1 MNICD
6 KCGYK
11 VISNTMFEKHMKTH
25 EIDVEP
31 VKVEEVP
38 EVPEVRGEDPVK
50 PVTDEITL
58 HFRKPVE
65 VYINGKAY
73 VGKDIVVPN
82 MSIAAEIVRISREAY
97 GPAILV

>member
-1 MNICD
+1 
-6 KCGYK
+6 
-11 VISNTMFEKHMKTH
+11 MKTH

-31 VKVEEVP
+31 VESKI

-50 PVTDEITL
+50 PMTDEITL

-73 VGKDIVVPN
+73 LGKDIVVPN

>member
-1 MNICD
+1 MNICP
-6 KCGYK
+6 KCDYK
-11 VISNTMFEKHMKTH
+11 VISNAMFEKHIKTH

-31 VKVEEVP
+31 VEAVKVE

-73 VGKDIVVPN
+73 LGQDIVVPN
-82 MSIAAEIVRISREAY
+82 MSIAAEIVRITREAY
-97 GPAILV
+97 GPAMLV

>member
-11 VISNTMFEKHMKTH
+11 VVSNTMFQRHVKTH
-25 EIDVEP
+25 EIDVASQPAPEAPVQEP
-31 VKVEEVP
+31 DPIVP
-38 EVPEVRGEDPVK
+38 I
-50 PVTDEITL
+50 TDEVTL
-58 HFRKPVE
+58 HFSKPVE

-73 VGKDIVVPN
+73 LGQEITVPN
-82 MSIAAEIVRISREAY
+82 MSIAAEIVRITREAY